1 MKIVI
6 ITRAW
11 QALSP
16 YWKPAEPLV
25 LHRYLALA
33 SRIALGGVFIFAGA
47 VKLGYIETLIWE
59 INQYNMLPH
68 QLATAYG
75 YVLPPLEIAL
85 GIFLVV
91 GLLLRVSSAVSVL
104 VVLSFAVAKIQ
115 AIARGLNIDIC
126 PCFGPAVPL
135 LTAYSLAL
143 DFVLLALAIQI
154 FFHRGEFLELGSWF
168 SRKAAEL
175 DEQED
180 K

>member
-1 MKIVI
+1 MEYEKCDYHQGMARPKPLLE
-6 ITRAW
+6 TRRAIP
-11 QALSP
+11 APPLSGTG
-16 YWKPAEPLV
+16 LT
-25 LHRYLALA
+25 
-33 SRIALGGVFIFAGA
+33 SSLGRGIH
-47 VKLGYIETLIWE
+47 LWE

-85 GIFLVV
+85 GILLVV

-115 AIARGLNIDIC
+115 AIARGLDIDIC

-143 DFVLLALAIQI
+143 DVVLLVLAVQI
-154 FFHRGEFLELGSWF
+154 FFHRGEFLALGPWF

-175 DEQED
+175 DEQD
-180 K
+180 DD